1 MNKNT
6 NMNNNT
12 LVHKLSLSA
21 LLALLVLS
29 LSACAEQLLEA
40 AAEDPKPGVTPGE
53 ADYVTSQV
61 MAQNS
66 ADSERSPQPNDI
78 NRNSYNDSDSDT
90 GNDFDSLSRLVPIRI
105 PLSGKI
111 TDLYQSNG
119 EFNTT
124 AASLYGN
131 NILIFPSTGTSA
143 SDLVAP
149 FPTHDR
155 TGTDQTSNYGGT
167 FKSVYQDSNNDLV
180 LIPSINSNL
189 AGSTVYFVIVKKS
202 LNDTS
207 GNALISDTLTQ
218 LLTTNNALI
227 NDSGTKIN
235 SALLEDIDGDGTP
248 NDSDDLKQVSG
259 LEQVRVT
266 YVGSDGTGGVAAS
279 LGVDRNDIAGMFHFT
294 TSEDSDLSTGV
305 NGVLEVAETVDIDQ
319 QIVWLNS
326 DMSGTTNSKEG
337 LKAKMA
343 DILGSSYD
351 LTFINEIYKGF
362 FSCTNF
368 LENEGKDSDTGADK
382 WDLNQFDKL
391 SSYYSAS
398 NDATLLADCPNS
410 LSSIDSS
417 LTGKVGFWAV
427 KPTTTNLK
435 GVVVFQHGI
444 FGYKDNLFSMA
455 NTLAEYGYSSLAIDT
470 WGHGERTYED
480 GDGDG
485 TIENTMDNNYSD
497 SGLLFIRPSAPDLTA
512 GYMWQTM
519 IDMYRLANMAKS
531 NDDVQGAT
539 GVTDTTD
546 KLHFVGVSLGGIHGS
561 SFANLSSSDESG
573 NALFSSFSDPFT
585 KYVLNVTGG
594 DVGAVI
600 LSGSIGDRVRAGVA
614 SNRGYD
620 TSTVAGQESL
630 SETMVVIELLAS
642 HAVFGLLT
650 DPLASANESYP
661 ANVLLQEMTGDET
674 VPNSNTELLT
684 QSMAL
689 KSYNDGDE
697 FVDTSNTGFE
707 RIRWRFDPDNYSKD
721 KDGDPAGHGFLLDN
735 DTNATAQGQLQVA
748 CYLRDGYVLNPA
760 ATINPSSCSN

>member
-650 DPLASANESYP
+650 DPLASADESYP

-689 KSYNDGDE
+689 KSYNDGDAS
-697 FVDTSNTGFE
+697 VNTNSAA
-707 RIRWRFDPDNYSKD
+707 RLRWTFNPNNYGAE
-721 KDGDPAGHGFLLDN
+721 KDGDPAGHDFLLN
-735 DTNATAQGQLQVA
+735 GESNATDQGQLQVV
-748 CYLRDGYVLNPA
+748 CYLRDGIVLNPA
-760 ATINPSSCSN
+760 ATITSACLNN